1 MRALQKLLL
10 LPCLAPFVMLIVLSA
25 LTRGTPVRL
34 QLLIWRTPPLPIGAG
49 TVLAASTGAGLAA
62 STILLLKPSRPP
74 LRRQVHRAVENVE
87 REPQP
92 PPSSPAMPERDI
104 RDPAPTVAVSYR
116 VIQQPERVSSQT
128 TSSDA
133 SDWGQDPDR
142 DW

>member
-1 MRALQKLLL
+1 
-10 LPCLAPFVMLIVLSA
+10 
-25 LTRGTPVRL
+25 
-34 QLLIWRTPPLPIGAG
+34 
-49 TVLAASTGAGLAA
+49 
-62 STILLLKPSRPP
+62 
-74 LRRQVHRAVENVE
+74 
-87 REPQP
+87 
-92 PPSSPAMPERDI
+92 MPERSI